1 MIKHLS
7 LFATAVVF
15 TAAFG
20 AATPAFA
27 DTAQAANPATAVQ
40 LAAKTKFPPPVENRK
55 KAMKTLSSNMK
66 GMKKALAAK
75 DQKTAEKH
83 AAGLVNAASTLDK
96 NVDKLFD
103 KKTAAVKGTRAKKE
117 IWQDWKKFKAG
128 MNALNDKTTALA
140 KAVKSGGDADE
151 AFKAVGKTCSGCH
164 KAFRGKKPK
173 KN

>member
-27 DTAQAANPATAVQ
+27 DTAQAGNPATAVQ
-40 LAAKTKFPPPVENRK
+40 VAAKMKFPPPVENRK
-55 KAMKTLSSNMK
+55 KTMKALSSNMK

-75 DQKTAEKH
+75 DQKAAANH
-83 AAGLVNAASTLDK
+83 AAGLVKAASVLNK

-117 IWQDWKKFKAG
+117 IWQDWNKFKAG
-128 MNALNDKTTALA
+128 LNALNTNTAALA
-140 KAVKSGGDADE
+140 KAVNSGGDAGA
-151 AFKAVGKTCSGCH
+151 AFKAVGKTCGGCH

-173 KN
+173 KS